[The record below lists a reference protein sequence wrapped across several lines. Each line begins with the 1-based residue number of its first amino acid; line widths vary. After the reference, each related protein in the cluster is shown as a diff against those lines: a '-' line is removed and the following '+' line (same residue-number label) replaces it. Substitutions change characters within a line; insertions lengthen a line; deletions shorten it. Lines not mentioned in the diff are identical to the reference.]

1 MQKRKF
7 TVITQLHLKNNKEL
21 IEYLE
26 SSRKDFSRAY
36 RETYHTFKNS
46 TKFNKSSYDT
56 YLQNKYGITT
66 RTANSIIL
74 VVTGRYNAIRAL
86 KKYELGQTNS
96 KLSYLVSTVIPKLE
110 CKRQEYANALDSG
123 VSVNLVQ
130 YRNLKLKLFSKK
142 VKANKLRQRIEN
154 LEWQLSTGKFRI
166 CFGTKRLLKT
176 DYNKFLDQRDS
187 QLFYVGAKAETA
199 CNQML
204 QLQFN
209 PKSNQFYLKLRKDFG
224 GFKSSLILN
233 RYVYGKVYFNHY
245 KKKIID
251 ILSTRSS
258 PMSYIF
264 IKRDGRWYLHCTF
277 EIVVEDHQFVTTDSY
292 GTIGLDFNKGFIT
305 LSETNKYG
313 HLVSTGFYPYRFSA
327 GYATKTDLESVVNKV
342 VSYAIKTSKDIC
354 IEGLDFSKT
363 KSKVEAKQGRKY
375 NEMLHFLA
383 YSTFIQLVENA
394 AFRSLVYVKKVN
406 PAWTSWIAKEKYCR
420 PMKLNIHTGASY
432 VIARRGQGFVD
443 TV

>member
-7 TVITQLHLKNNKEL
+7 TVVTQLHLNNNKDVND
-21 IEYLE
+21 YLE
-26 SSRKDFSRAY
+26 SSRKDYARAY

-46 TKFNKSSYDT
+46 TKFNQSKYDT

-74 VVTGRYNAIRAL
+74 GATGRYNAIKAL
-86 KKYELGQTNS
+86 KRYELQQTKS
-96 KLSYLVSTVIPKLE
+96 KLNYLVDKVLPNLE
-110 CKRQEYANALDSG
+110 CRRQEYVDTLNKG
-123 VSVNLVQ
+123 VSINLVQ

-142 VKANKLRQRIEN
+142 VKANRLRQRIEN

-176 DYNKFLDQRDS
+176 DYNKFVDKRDS
-187 QLFYVGAKAETA
+187 QLSYIGAKAETA

-204 QLQFN
+204 QLRFS
-209 PKSNQFYLKLRKDFG
+209 PKLNQFLFQLRKDFG
-224 GFKSSLILN
+224 GYKTIQGS
-233 RYVYGKVYFNHY
+233 YVYGRVYFNHH
-245 KKKIID
+245 KKEILN
-251 ILSTRSS
+251 ILSTGSS
-258 PMSYIF
+258 PLSYRF
-264 IKRDGRWYLHCTF
+264 IKRNGRWYLYCTF
-277 EIVVEDHQFVTTDSY
+277 EIVVEDYQFVTTDSY
-292 GTIGLDFNKGFIT
+292 GTICLDFNKGFVT

-313 HLVSTGFYPYRFSA
+313 HLVSTGFYPYRYKR
-327 GYATKTDLESVVNKV
+327 GYATKTDLESIVNKV
-342 VSYAIKTSKDIC
+342 VSYATKVGKDIC
-354 IEGLDFSKT
+354 IEGLDFKNT
-363 KSKVEAKQGRKY
+363 KSKVESRQIKKY
-375 NEMLHFLA
+375 NDMLHSLS
-383 YSTFIQLVENA
+383 YSTFMQLVENI
-394 AFRSLVYVKKVN
+394 AFRNLVYVKKVN

>member
-7 TVITQLHLKNNKEL
+7 SVITQLHLKNNEEL

-26 SSRKDFSRAY
+26 SSRKDFSRAC

-74 VVTGRYNAIRAL
+74 VVTGRYNAIKAL
-86 KKYELGQTNS
+86 KKYELRQTNS

-110 CKRQEYANALDSG
+110 CKRQEYAMALNSG

-187 QLFYVGAKAETA
+187 QTVL
-199 CNQML
+199 
-204 QLQFN
+204 
-209 PKSNQFYLKLRKDFG
+209 
-224 GFKSSLILN
+224 
-233 RYVYGKVYFNHY
+233 
-245 KKKIID
+245 
-251 ILSTRSS
+251 
-258 PMSYIF
+258 
-264 IKRDGRWYLHCTF
+264 
-277 EIVVEDHQFVTTDSY
+277 
-292 GTIGLDFNKGFIT
+292 
-305 LSETNKYG
+305 
-313 HLVSTGFYPYRFSA
+313 
-327 GYATKTDLESVVNKV
+327 
-342 VSYAIKTSKDIC
+342 
-354 IEGLDFSKT
+354 
-363 KSKVEAKQGRKY
+363 
-375 NEMLHFLA
+375 
-383 YSTFIQLVENA
+383 
-394 AFRSLVYVKKVN
+394 
-406 PAWTSWIAKEKYCR
+406 CR
-420 PMKLNIHTGASY
+420 C
-432 VIARRGQGFVD
+432 
-443 TV
+443 